1 MNLVVTKSSGKI
13 EFKTYSEL
21 IAKPGIYD
29 VYYKDSQSL
38 WDGGKVLVAGGRA
51 IWIYSSGDPYIS
63 NPEACSRYV
72 FVFSKDTITL
82 SN

>member
-1 MNLVVTKSSGKI
+1 MNLAVTKSPSKI
-13 EFKTYSEL
+13 EFKTYEEL

-38 WDGGKVLVAGGRA
+38 WDGGKVLVANGRA
-51 IWIYSSGDPYIS
+51 IWLYSSGDPYLS
-63 NPEACSRYV
+63 SPQSCSGYV
-72 FVFSKDTITL
+72 FVLSKDTITL